1 MLGSDRCTRPLRT
14 TFPTEEI
21 TTMPRTTTRAAAI
34 TVTALGLM
42 GALAACAPSSAAG
55 GDGAPANTDAS
66 YTDGTYTA
74 DGSYQA
80 PSGTESI
87 TVEVT
92 LADDKISDITVTP
105 HATDP
110 TAKGHQAEFVGG
122 IADQVVG
129 KDIDTLNVTKVSGS
143 SLTSGGFKIAI
154 EAIKEQ
160 ALAS

>member
-1 MLGSDRCTRPLRT
+1 
-14 TFPTEEI
+14 
-21 TTMPRTTTRAAAI
+21 MPSSTTRA
-34 TVTALGLM
+34 TALTFAGLGLM
-42 GALAACAPSSAAG
+42 GALAACAPAAAG
-55 GDGAPANTDAS
+55 GGAGADAPATDAS
-66 YTDGTYTA
+66 YADGTYTA

-92 LADDKISDITVTP
+92 LADDTITDVQVTG
-105 HATDP
+105 HASDP
-110 TAKGHQAEFVGG
+110 TAKGHQAEFIGG

-154 EAIKEQ
+154 AAIKEQ
-160 ALAS
+160 ALES

>member
-1 MLGSDRCTRPLRT
+1 
-14 TFPTEEI
+14 
-21 TTMPRTTTRAAAI
+21 MPSSTTRA
-34 TVTALGLM
+34 TALTFAGLGLM
-42 GALAACAPSSAAG
+42 GALAACAPASTAGTGGGTG
-55 GDGAPANTDAS
+55 GDAPATDAD
-66 YTDGTYTA
+66 YKDGTYTA

-92 LADDKISDITVTP
+92 LADDTITDVQVTG
-105 HATDP
+105 HASDP
-110 TAKGHQAEFVGG
+110 TAKGHQAEFIGG

-154 EAIKEQ
+154 AAIKEQ
-160 ALAS
+160 ALES

>member
-1 MLGSDRCTRPLRT
+1 
-14 TFPTEEI
+14 
-21 TTMPRTTTRAAAI
+21 MPRPTTRAAAL
-34 TVTALGLM
+34 TFTALGLM
-42 GALAACAPSSAAG
+42 GALAACAPAGTPPTDAG
-55 GDGAPANTDAS
+55 GGTTNTDAS

-74 DGSYQA
+74 DGSYNA

-92 LADDKISDITVTP
+92 LASDKITGITVTP

-129 KDIDTLNVTKVSGS
+129 KDIDTLNVTRVSGS

-160 ALAS
+160 ALES

>member
-1 MLGSDRCTRPLRT
+1 MQ
-14 TFPTEEI
+14 
-21 TTMPRTTTRAAAI
+21 TTRAAAL
-34 TVTALGLM
+34 TFTALGLM
-42 GALAACAPSSAAG
+42 GALAACSPA
-55 GDGAPANTDAS
+55 GDGANGGGTGTTDAT

-92 LADDKISDITVTP
+92 LADDKITDITVTP

-160 ALAS
+160 ALES

>member
-1 MLGSDRCTRPLRT
+1 
-14 TFPTEEI
+14 
-21 TTMPRTTTRAAAI
+21 MPRPTTRAAAI
-34 TVTALGLM
+34 TFTALGLM
-42 GALAACAPSSAAG
+42 GALAACAPASGSTG
-55 GDGAPANTDAS
+55 GGTSDGGSGNTDAT
-66 YTDGTYTA
+66 YKDGTYTA

-87 TVEVT
+87 TVELT
-92 LADDKISDITVTP
+92 LADDKVTDITVTP

-154 EAIKEQ
+154 AAIKEQ
-160 ALAS
+160 ALES

>member
-1 MLGSDRCTRPLRT
+1 MSPQS
-14 TFPTEEI
+14 
-21 TTMPRTTTRAAAI
+21 TRAFA
-34 TVTALGLM
+34 TAFAGLGVI
-42 GALAACAPSSAAG
+42 GALAGCSAPSADPGTDTG
-55 GDGAPANTDAS
+55 GSTDAS
-66 YTDGTYTA
+66 YTDGDYTA

-92 LADDKISDITVTP
+92 LADDKVTSITVTP

-110 TAKGHQAEFVGG
+110 TAKGMQTNFAGG

-129 KDIDTLNVTKVSGS
+129 QDIDQLNITRVSGS

-154 EAIKEQ
+154 TAIKAE
-160 ALAS
+160 ALS

>member
-1 MLGSDRCTRPLRT
+1 
-14 TFPTEEI
+14 
-21 TTMPRTTTRAAAI
+21 
-34 TVTALGLM
+34 M
-42 GALAACAPSSAAG
+42 GALAACAPSTTPG
-55 GDGAPANTDAS
+55 GGTDGGTANTDAS
-66 YTDGTYTA
+66 YKDGSYTA

-87 TVEVT
+87 TVELT
-92 LADDKISDITVTP
+92 LADDKITEITVTP

-122 IADQVVG
+122 IADQTVG

-154 EAIKEQ
+154 AAIKEQ
-160 ALAS
+160 ALES

>member
-1 MLGSDRCTRPLRT
+1 
-14 TFPTEEI
+14 
-21 TTMPRTTTRAAAI
+21 MPRLTTRA
-34 TVTALGLM
+34 TALTFAGLGLM
-42 GALAACAPSSAAG
+42 GALAACAPASTGGGASGDTG
-55 GDGAPANTDAS
+55 GDAPAVDGT
-66 YTDGTYTA
+66 YKDGTYTA

-92 LADDKISDITVTP
+92 LADDTITDVQVTG
-105 HATDP
+105 HASDP
-110 TAKGHQAEFVGG
+110 TAKGHQAEFIGG

-154 EAIKEQ
+154 AAIKEQ
-160 ALAS
+160 ALES

>member
-1 MLGSDRCTRPLRT
+1 
-14 TFPTEEI
+14 
-21 TTMPRTTTRAAAI
+21 MPRLTTRA
-34 TVTALGLM
+34 TALTFAGLGLM
-42 GALAACAPSSAAG
+42 GALAACAPASTGG
-55 GDGAPANTDAS
+55 GDTGGSTGGDTGSTDAN
-66 YTDGTYTA
+66 YKDGTYTA

-87 TVEVT
+87 TVELT
-92 LADDKISDITVTP
+92 LADDKITDITVTP

-110 TAKGHQAEFVGG
+110 TAKQHQGEFVGG

-154 EAIKEQ
+154 AAIKEQ
-160 ALAS
+160 ALES

>member
-1 MLGSDRCTRPLRT
+1 
-14 TFPTEEI
+14 
-21 TTMPRTTTRAAAI
+21 MPRQTTRAIA
-34 TVTALGLM
+34 VTFAGLGVM
-42 GALAACAPSSAAG
+42 SALAACAPGAAG
-55 GDGAPANTDAS
+55 GGGGGSVDES

-87 TVEVT
+87 TVELT
-92 LADDKISDITVTP
+92 LADDTITDITVTP

-110 TAKGHQAEFVGG
+110 TASGMQSNFAGG
-122 IADQVVG
+122 IAGQVVG
-129 KDIDTLNVTKVSGS
+129 QDIDRLDVTRVSGS

-154 EAIKEQ
+154 AAIKEQ

>member
-1 MLGSDRCTRPLRT
+1 
-14 TFPTEEI
+14 
-21 TTMPRTTTRAAAI
+21 MPRSTARATAL
-34 TVTALGLM
+34 TVTALGMM
-42 GALAACAPSSAAG
+42 GALAACAPAG
-55 GDGAPANTDAS
+55 GGTDGGSQNTDAS
-66 YTDGTYTA
+66 YTDGSYTA
-74 DGSYQA
+74 DGSYNA

-92 LADDKISDITVTP
+92 LADDKITEITVTP

-143 SLTSGGFKIAI
+143 SLTSGGFKLAI

-160 ALAS
+160 ALES

>member
-1 MLGSDRCTRPLRT
+1 MSPQSSRALAA
-14 TFPTEEI
+14 TF
-21 TTMPRTTTRAAAI
+21 AG
-34 TVTALGLM
+34 LGLA
-42 GALAACAPSSAAG
+42 GALAACAPSTAG
-55 GDGAPANTDAS
+55 GTGGDPVDAS

-87 TVEVT
+87 TVELT
-92 LADDKISDITVTP
+92 LAGDTITDITVTP

-110 TAKGHQAEFVGG
+110 TAKIHQAEFVGG
-122 IADQVVG
+122 IADQTVG
-129 KDIDTLNVTKVSGS
+129 KDIDTLNVTRVSGS

-160 ALAS
+160 ALES

>member
-1 MLGSDRCTRPLRT
+1 
-14 TFPTEEI
+14 
-21 TTMPRTTTRAAAI
+21 MPRQTTRAIALSFAG
-34 TVTALGLM
+34 LGLM
-42 GALAACAPSSAAG
+42 GALAACAPGSATG
-55 GDGAPANTDAS
+55 GGTGTDGDSANTDAT
-66 YTDGTYTA
+66 YADGTYTA

-92 LADDKISDITVTP
+92 LADDKITDVVVTP

-122 IADQVVG
+122 IADQIVG
-129 KDIDTLNVTKVSGS
+129 EDIDTLNVTRVSGS

-154 EAIKEQ
+154 AAIKEQ
-160 ALAS
+160 ALES